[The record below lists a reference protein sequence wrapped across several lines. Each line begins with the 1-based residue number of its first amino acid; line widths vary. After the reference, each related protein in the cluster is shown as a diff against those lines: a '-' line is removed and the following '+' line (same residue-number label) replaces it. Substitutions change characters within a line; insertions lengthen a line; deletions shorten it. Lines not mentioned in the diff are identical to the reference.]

1 MARSIAMTEA
11 YANVPHDDFIFEC
24 LVLDHITF
32 AEPIRIVANATDDT
46 TLGGQLYKA
55 IPVSVTL
62 PGSSEDGPTPARI
75 SIDNVS
81 RILVTYLRE
90 AVNADSPIKVTYRA
104 YLNSDRFTLGDEI
117 TDLELWD
124 VEVTATTAEG
134 SLRYREL
141 ELQAF
146 PLATYD
152 SQYYPALQGG

>member
-1 MARSIAMTEA
+1 MARSDAMAEA
-11 YANVPHDDFIFEC
+11 YAAVPHDDFVFEC
-24 LVLDHITF
+24 LVLDHLTF
-32 AEPIRIVANATDDT
+32 ESPILVVANATDDV
-46 TLGGQLYKA
+46 TLGGEVYKA

-62 PGSSEDGPTPARI
+62 PGFSADGPTPARI

-81 RILVTYLRE
+81 QILVTYLRD
-90 AVNADSPIKVTYRA
+90 AIMSDQPIKVTYRA
-104 YLNSDRFTLGDEI
+104 FLNSDRFQVGDEI
-117 TDLELWD
+117 KDLELWD
-124 VEVTATTAEG
+124 VDVGPTSAEG

>member
-11 YANVPHDDFIFEC
+11 YANVPHDDYIFEC
-24 LVLDHITF
+24 LILDHITF
-32 AEPIRIVANATDDT
+32 AESIRIVANATDDT

-152 SQYYPALQGG
+152 AQYYPTLQGG